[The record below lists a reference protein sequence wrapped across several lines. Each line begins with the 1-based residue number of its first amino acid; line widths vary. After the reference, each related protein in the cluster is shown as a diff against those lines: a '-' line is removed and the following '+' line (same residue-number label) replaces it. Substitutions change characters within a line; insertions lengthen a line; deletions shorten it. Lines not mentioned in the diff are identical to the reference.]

1 MPYENP
7 MSPWLLLI
15 LTFVFAYLTYDA
27 ISLVAPPLP
36 YSEIAKGM
44 GQDLSH
50 MSLSEQEKLNRYPNR
65 YRLGDINQAGW
76 AFGISTIGFA
86 LATIRAFIE

>member
-1 MPYENP
+1 MF
-7 MSPWLLLI
+7 PWILLI

-27 ISLVAPPLP
+27 FSLVAPSLP

-50 MSLSEQEKLNRYPNR
+50 MTLSEQEKINQYPNR
-65 YRLGDINQAGW
+65 YRLGDINQMGW
-76 AFGISTIGFA
+76 VFGILAIGCA
-86 LATIRAFIE
+86 LATIRAFLE

>member
-1 MPYENP
+1 MF
-7 MSPWLLLI
+7 PWILLI

-27 ISLVAPPLP
+27 LSLVAPSLP

-50 MSLSEQEKLNRYPNR
+50 MSLGEQEQLNRHPNC
-65 YRLGDINQAGW
+65 YRLGDINHTGW
-76 AFGISTIGFA
+76 VFAILTIGFA
-86 LATIRAFIE
+86 VATILMFIE

>member
-27 ISLVAPPLP
+27 LSLVAPSLP

-44 GQDLSH
+44 GLDLSH
-50 MSLSEQEKLNRYPNR
+50 MPLSEQEKLNRYPNR
-65 YRLGDINQAGW
+65 YRLGDMNQTGW
-76 AFGISTIGFA
+76 AFGILTIGFA